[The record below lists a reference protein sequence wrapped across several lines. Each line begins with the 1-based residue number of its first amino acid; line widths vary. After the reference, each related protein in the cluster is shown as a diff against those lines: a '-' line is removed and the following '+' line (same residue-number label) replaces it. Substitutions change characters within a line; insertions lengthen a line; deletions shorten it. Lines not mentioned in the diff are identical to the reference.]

1 MTRTKIAI
9 IALAVCCMALLAAG
23 TAAYFVVEDTAYN
36 VITTAA
42 LDMELVETDGNGN
55 PFTDVTGVMPGET
68 IGKVVT
74 VKNAGG
80 VDFWTRIK
88 LDIQLTFA
96 DGTVETIDTLEKLQQ
111 HRHIKLVG
119 LDTANWVYDNG
130 FFYYQ
135 QAVKGSLVA
144 GIDGESTAPL
154 FTGVEFAE
162 TMENRYQTCE
172 LIIGVKA
179 QAVQSRNNG
188 TAATEA
194 VGWSAE

>member
-36 VITTAA
+36 VITTAV
-42 LDMELVETDGNGN
+42 LDMELVETDGSGN

-74 VKNAGG
+74 VENHGG
-80 VDFWTRIK
+80 VDFWTRIRLDMK
-88 LDIQLTFA
+88 LTRS
-96 DGTVETIDTLEKLQQ
+96 DGTVLTLATPADLEAHYIILDE
-111 HRHIKLVG
+111 
-119 LDTANWVYDNG
+119 LDTANWEYSG
-130 FFYYQ
+130 GYFYYKNP
-135 QAVKGSLVA
+135 VKGSLVT
-144 GIDGESTAPL
+144 GIPGESTTPL
-154 FTGVEFAE
+154 FTGVNFKESMDN
-162 TMENRYQTCE
+162 TYQGCE
-172 LIIGVKA
+172 LVIGVVA